1 MWAPDSKPHS
11 MKKRSFTVG
20 HADGAKP
27 DEFALGLN
35 DIVGYNLR
43 RAHGIQRQRFAHV
56 FGPLGIRPVLLA
68 ILGLV
73 LEQKSI
79 LQSELGRRLAI
90 KRANIVTL
98 LDELE
103 QRGLLRRRP
112 ADTDRRAHLLEL
124 TPAGRKLTIKLVEL
138 HAQLERDM
146 IEHLG
151 VRERDQLLL
160 LLRKFQR
167 LNPEPDLDT
176 K

>member
-1 MWAPDSKPHS
+1 
-11 MKKRSFTVG
+11 MKKKSFTVS
-20 HADGAKP
+20 HADGAEP

-35 DIVGYNLR
+35 DVVGYNLR
-43 RAHGIQRQRFAHV
+43 RAHGIQRQRFSHV

-68 ILGLV
+68 ILGL
-73 LEQKSI
+73 LYEQKSM

-124 TPAGRKLTIKLVEL
+124 TPAGRKLTVKLVDL
-138 HAQLERDM
+138 HSQLERDM

-151 VRERDQLLL
+151 ARERDQLLV

-167 LNPEPDLDT
+167 LDPEPDLDR
-176 K
+176 

>member
-1 MWAPDSKPHS
+1 
-11 MKKRSFTVG
+11 
-20 HADGAKP
+20 
-27 DEFALGLN
+27 
-35 DIVGYNLR
+35 
-43 RAHGIQRQRFAHV
+43 
-56 FGPLGIRPVLLA
+56 VLLA

-73 LEQKSI
+73 FEQKSI

-112 ADTDRRAHLLEL
+112 ADSDRRAHLLEL
-124 TPAGRKLTIKLVEL
+124 TPAGRKLTIKLVEM
-138 HAQLERDM
+138 HERLERDM

-160 LLRKFQR
+160 LLKKFMR
-167 LNPEPDLDT
+167 LSPAPDVAT

>member
-1 MWAPDSKPHS
+1 
-11 MKKRSFTVG
+11 MKKRAFTVG
-20 HADGAKP
+20 HADGARP

-73 LEQKSI
+73 FEQKSI

-112 ADTDRRAHLLEL
+112 ADSDRRAHLLEL
-124 TPAGRKLTIKLVEL
+124 TPAGRKLTIKLVEM
-138 HAQLERDM
+138 HERLERDM

-160 LLRKFQR
+160 LLRKFMR
-167 LNPEPDLDT
+167 LSPAPDLDT